1 MAKMIGPRK
10 IHSYG
15 NEFKATAVKLSHL
28 PGVQVQ
34 DVAEALDIHPFM
46 LSRWRKE
53 YREGLIVDHGKPDIE
68 TPAKITELHRLRQLE
83 KEHALLKEEH
93 ALLKKAIRFCSE
105 QRQKSLPSSSRTGR
119 NTK

>member
-15 NEFKATAVKLSHL
+15 QEFKATAVKLSHL
-28 PGVQVQ
+28 PGVQVK

-53 YREGLIVDHGKPDIE
+53 YREGIIVDIGKS
-68 TPAKITELHRLRQLE
+68 KRL
-83 KEHALLKEEH
+83 
-93 ALLKKAIRFCSE
+93 
-105 QRQKSLPSSSRTGR
+105 QRTVAFPKNGCHL
-119 NTK
+119 TKWRCKDERSDR

>member
-15 NEFKATAVKLSHL
+15 NELKATAVKLSHL

-53 YREGLIVDHGKPDIE
+53 YREGLIVDNGKPDIE
-68 TPAKITELHRLRQLE
+68 TPAKITELQRLRQLE
-83 KEHALLKEEH
+83 KEHAILKEEH

-105 QRQKSLPSSSRTGR
+105 QRQKSSPSSSRTGKS
-119 NTK
+119 TK

>member
-10 IHSYG
+10 VCNYG
-15 NEFKATAVKLSHL
+15 NIFKATAVKLSCL

-53 YREGLIVDHGKPDIE
+53 YREGIIVHNEESDIE
-68 TPAKITELHRLRQLE
+68 IPPKLSELHRLRQLE
-83 KEHALLKEEH
+83 KEHAILKEEH
-93 ALLKKAIRFCSE
+93 ALLKKTIRFCSE
-105 QRQKSLPSSSRTGR
+105 RRQKSTPSSSRTVKS
-119 NTK
+119 TQ